1 MLNRKVHCLYSDL
14 NLSRTEVDWCCVEV
28 LGSAGHQ
35 EVMEDLR
42 TWPIGFYF
50 HFLWYWDQ
58 FHREKICI
66 SLIANWIIPLQH
78 FYFSFQQF
86 WSRLSL
92 NNWAL
97 YYSNTSSI
105 LLGSNH
111 VLVVFTFV
119 SLYYEI
125 VALQWEI
132 YTHDTPISI
141 LAIFCEIKIRLTECK
156 KIARI

>member
-1 MLNRKVHCLYSDL
+1 MLNRKVHCLRSDL
-14 NLSRTEVDWCCVEV
+14 NLSRTEVDWSCVEV
-28 LGSAGHQ
+28 LGITPRSYGRFENLAYRFLLSFSVISGSIPQ
-35 EVMEDLR
+35 GKNL
-42 TWPIGFYF
+42 
-50 HFLWYWDQ
+50 HFPYCKLN
-58 FHREKICI
+58 
-66 SLIANWIIPLQH
+66 LPLQH